1 MFTED
6 YREIEKYHQYI
17 LHSRELYLI
26 ERYNFDTL
34 PLRIINRALALAV
47 DETLHK
53 YNVEVISD
61 VPFGKGFLHMRA
73 RLLELLEQSKEKIEK
88 V

>member
-6 YREIEKYHQYI
+6 YREFEKCHQYV

-26 ERYNFDTL
+26 ESYGYDTL
-34 PLRIINRALALAV
+34 PLRIINHAFRLAV

-53 YNVEVISD
+53 YKVETISD
-61 VPFGKGFLHMRA
+61 VPFGKGFLYMRK
-73 RLLELLEQSKEKIEK
+73 RLLELLDQSKERIEE
-88 V
+88 

>member
-6 YREIEKYHQYI
+6 YREFEKCHQYV

-34 PLRIINRALALAV
+34 PLRIINRALKLAV
-47 DETLHK
+47 DETLYK
-53 YNVEVISD
+53 YKVETISD
-61 VPFGKGFLHMRA
+61 VPFGKGFLYMRT
-73 RLLELLEQSKEKIEK
+73 RLLELLEQSKERVEG
-88 V
+88 